1 MERDDIKALLE
12 LYFEGQTTLQQEQAL
27 SNYFLTE
34 SNLPSE
40 FAPYKAIF
48 GAFAEAKEVSTT
60 MQPKVVKP
68 QRSWPILWG
77 VAASLSAA
85 ACLAL
90 GVFVWVTEPQNQSAD
105 LVCYVDGI
113 EITDSDMVRAEAERI
128 LASAAADVNQ
138 AMAQIEKINILNKR

>member
-48 GAFAEAKEVSTT
+48 GAFASD
-60 MQPKVVKP
+60 P
-68 QRSWPILWG
+68 L
-77 VAASLSAA
+77 
-85 ACLAL
+85 
-90 GVFVWVTEPQNQSAD
+90 VTCNIKDARKLFDEMVENTKAY
-105 LVCYVDGI
+105 L
-113 EITDSDMVRAEAERI
+113 TDYN
-128 LASAAADVNQ
+128 L
-138 AMAQIEKINILNKR
+138 